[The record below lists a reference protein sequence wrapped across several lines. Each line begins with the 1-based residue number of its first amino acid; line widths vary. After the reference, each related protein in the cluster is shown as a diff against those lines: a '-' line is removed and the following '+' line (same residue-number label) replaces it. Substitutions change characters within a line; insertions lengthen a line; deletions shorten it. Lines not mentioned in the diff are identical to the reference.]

1 MRPEVLVRRRAA
13 LLGLGLVTGGWCLT
27 ACLTASA
34 ATAQPPAPVTQP
46 AAPPA
51 QPAVKPAPL
60 SDSEMERFLLKARVT
75 KTRSAG
81 KGITGSIKAT
91 MTDGTL
97 THDAH
102 IQTIDESKREF
113 RSQQGTEFNFRD
125 YWGFNVAGYKIDR
138 LIGLNLVPVSVERRW
153 KSGLAAYTWWL
164 DDVLMDEQERLKK
177 KISPPDLE
185 RWNPQMQMVRLFDQ
199 LIANTDRNLGNLI
212 ITKDWG
218 IWAIDHTRA
227 FRTLPTLRYP
237 GNIARCD
244 RQIFARLKQLDK
256 PSISKA
262 VGIHL
267 TGYEIDALLKRRDAI
282 VTLIEQRGEA
292 GLFDWQR

>member
-1 MRPEVLVRRRAA
+1 MSRRAA
-13 LLGLGLVTGGWCLT
+13 LLALGALIGVGCLT
-27 ACLTASA
+27 AAPTAS
-34 ATAQPPAPVTQP
+34 PAPALPQAPATQP
-46 AAPPA
+46 AASPAA
-51 QPAVKPAPL
+51 QPTALL
-60 SDSEMERFLLKARVT
+60 SDAEIERFLLKGRVT
-75 KTRSAG
+75 KSKGTS
-81 KGITGSIKAT
+81 KGITGSLRAT
-91 MTDGTL
+91 MTDGAL

-125 YWGFNVAGYKIDR
+125 YWGYNIAGYKIDR

-153 KSGLAAYTWWL
+153 KSGLAAYTWWV

-199 LIANTDRNLGNLI
+199 LIANTDRNLGNLV
-212 ITKDWG
+212 ITNGWG

-227 FRTLPTLRYP
+227 FRTLPTLKYP

-256 PSISKA
+256 ASISKA
-262 VGIHL
+262 VGSSL
-267 TGYEIDALLKRRDAI
+267 TGYEVDAILKRRDAI
-282 VTLIEQRGEA
+282 VALIEQRGDD
-292 GLFDWQR
+292 GLFDWKR